1 MGLHPRGLPPASC
14 SSSLT
19 TARRPGWNC
28 PPTRPRPAGKS
39 SPGPIPTRPPWSAAF
54 LLEEDQEMAVY
65 STEGRCMIFHTA
77 ALSPKT
83 TRTTQGVNVMTLKPK
98 YRVEKALPLAQTP
111 IRQRRPLPGPLPAH
125 CGSPPSGAGPGRGA
139 DDPAV
144 TPPSRAAAA
153 PPNQKRKG
161 SFFVRTGKLWAA
173 FRPYLWI
180 TLASAVFALGFDWC
194 YVPNQ
199 ITLGGMT
206 GLGQIIHAIVPRPS
220 RWARAVI
227 ALNLPLFLLGWR
239 LLGWK
244 LLASSLFAT
253 AATSLGVDLLAACYS
268 FPPMEPHAGLRL
280 RRRADRA
287 VPWDGV
293 PPGSHHRRHRS
304 HRPAAEAPLRPWL
317 PMGTLVM
324 AVDLVVIA
332 LAALAFHSL
341 SSALYGLVS
350 LYISSLVID
359 RVLYGL
365 DNAKVAYIISDR
377 PQEIIRSISHGAGPG
392 RHHPPG
398 GRGLV
403 RGGKRR
409 AHVRLQAEADRGPE
423 AGGKGDR
430 PLRLSHRVRC
440 PRGAGPGLPQ
450 LSPA

>member
-1 MGLHPRGLPPASC
+1 M
-14 SSSLT
+14 
-19 TARRPGWNC
+19 
-28 PPTRPRPAGKS
+28 
-39 SPGPIPTRPPWSAAF
+39 
-54 LLEEDQEMAVY
+54 
-65 STEGRCMIFHTA
+65 
-77 ALSPKT
+77 
-83 TRTTQGVNVMTLKPK
+83 
-98 YRVEKALPLAQTP
+98 
-111 IRQRRPLPGPLPAH
+111 
-125 CGSPPSGAGPGRGA
+125 
-139 DDPAV
+139 
-144 TPPSRAAAA
+144 
-153 PPNQKRKG
+153 
-161 SFFVRTGKLWAA
+161 RTGKLWAA

-206 GLGQIIHAIVPRPS
+206 GLGQIIHAIVPAIPVGS
-220 RWARAVI
+220 AVI

-268 FPPMEPHAGLRL
+268 FPPMDPMLASVFGGALIGLSLGMVFLQGATTGGTDLIARL
-280 RRRADRA
+280 LK
-287 VPWDGV
+287 
-293 PPGSHHRRHRS
+293 
-304 HRPAAEAPLRPWL
+304 LRFGHL

-377 PQEIIRSISHGAGPG
+377 YQAINDAIIRDM
-392 RHHPPG
+392 
-398 GRGLV
+398 
-403 RGGKRR
+403 
-409 AHVRLQAEADRGPE
+409 DRGVTLLHGEGGWSGTDKKILLVAFKQRQIVSLKRTVKELDPDAFLIVCDAHE
-423 AGGKGDR
+423 VLGKGFRRYQHNDI
-430 PLRLSHRVRC
+430 
-440 PRGAGPGLPQ
+440 
-450 LSPA
+450 

>member
-1 MGLHPRGLPPASC
+1 MGS
-14 SSSLT
+14 
-19 TARRPGWNC
+19 
-28 PPTRPRPAGKS
+28 
-39 SPGPIPTRPPWSAAF
+39 
-54 LLEEDQEMAVY
+54 
-65 STEGRCMIFHTA
+65 
-77 ALSPKT
+77 
-83 TRTTQGVNVMTLKPK
+83 
-98 YRVEKALPLAQTP
+98 
-111 IRQRRPLPGPLPAH
+111 
-125 CGSPPSGAGPGRGA
+125 
-139 DDPAV
+139 
-144 TPPSRAAAA
+144 
-153 PPNQKRKG
+153 
-161 SFFVRTGKLWAA
+161 
-173 FRPYLWI
+173 
-180 TLASAVFALGFDWC
+180 
-194 YVPNQ
+194 
-199 ITLGGMT
+199 
-206 GLGQIIHAIVPRPS
+206 
-220 RWARAVI
+220 AVI

-268 FPPMEPHAGLRL
+268 FPPMDPMLASVFGGALIGLSLGMVFLQGATTGGTDLIARL
-280 RRRADRA
+280 LK
-287 VPWDGV
+287 
-293 PPGSHHRRHRS
+293 
-304 HRPAAEAPLRPWL
+304 LRFGHL

-377 PQEIIRSISHGAGPG
+377 PPGDHPLHQYGAGPG

-430 PLRLSHRVRC
+430 PSAFLIVCDAHEVLGQGFHSYHQHD
-440 PRGAGPGLPQ
+440 L
-450 LSPA
+450 